1 MGNIVSMRDRKLSM
15 TSIIEKLSIKIKY
28 LMRMRQFDKFRDL
41 YPDMPA

>member
-15 TSIIEKLSIKIKY
+15 MNITEKLSIKIKY
-28 LMRMRQFDKFRDL
+28 LMLMRQFDKFIDL